1 MIWSNICCIFF
12 SAGDPPCYKGEVAIN
27 ELKCRREY
35 EMQVVRALI
44 QEMSGKFFS
53 IPLCQFVEL
62 LSVESYIYSSFVNM
76 PRNLVFHSPYA

>member
-1 MIWSNICCIFF
+1 MIWYGQPFVVFF

-44 QEMSGKFFS
+44 QEMSSKCFQVRS
-53 IPLCQFVEL
+53 VNLWSCCQ
-62 LSVESYIYSSFVNM
+62 
-76 PRNLVFHSPYA
+76 

>member
-1 MIWSNICCIFF
+1 MVKHLLYFF

-44 QEMSGKFFS
+44 QEMSSKFLRFRS
-53 IPLCQFVEL
+53 VNL
-62 LSVESYIYSSFVNM
+62 LSCCQ
-76 PRNLVFHSPYA
+76 